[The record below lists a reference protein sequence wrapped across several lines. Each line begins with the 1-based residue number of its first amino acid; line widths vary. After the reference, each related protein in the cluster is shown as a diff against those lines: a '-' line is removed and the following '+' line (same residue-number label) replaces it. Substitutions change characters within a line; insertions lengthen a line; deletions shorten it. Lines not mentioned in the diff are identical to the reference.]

1 MRCFLITASV
11 FLCCVPCRGTIMG
24 GENVTLDF
32 TKEKDSKT
40 LELGEGLKV
49 TQEGLGIDD
58 ESHGL
63 NSSFTTAPMA
73 VGTAWRT
80 VSELSLTG
88 TLKFSSPTGK
98 GKKWNSYMKQVYVRY
113 GPDKKH
119 WSTWQPLLPNV
130 LQIDFSPKPS
140 KRFPDRPKIEGGVF
154 EFFGDLEVPGIEGKD
169 YARLLSEYEQ
179 LDVPWI
185 NDEEA
190 AVKWMLKKHP
200 DFFSQHLPFIGYIQF
215 RFEGSFA
222 AGVWITGF
230 NYSTLWSVGGMR
242 QAPKDPEAY
251 KKSKGPWRFDAT
263 VPAEK
268 Q

>member
-1 MRCFLITASV
+1 
-11 FLCCVPCRGTIMG
+11 MG
-24 GENVTLDF
+24 GENETLDF
-32 TKEKDSKT
+32 TKEEDSKT

-49 TQEGLGIDD
+49 TQDGLGIAD
-58 ESHGL
+58 ESSYGL
-63 NSSFTTAPMA
+63 HSSFTTAPMA

-80 VSELSLTG
+80 VRELSLTG
-88 TLKFSSPTGK
+88 SLKFSSPNGK
-98 GKKWNSYMKQVYVRY
+98 GEKATSYLSQVYVRY

-130 LQIDFSPKPS
+130 LLIDFSPKPS
-140 KRFPDRPKIEGGVF
+140 KRFPERPKIEGGVF
-154 EFFGDLEVPGIEGKD
+154 EFFGDLEVPGIDIRD
-169 YARLLSEYEQ
+169 YAQLLREYEQ

-215 RFEGSFA
+215 YFEGRFA

-230 NYSTLWSVGGMR
+230 NYSTLWSVGGMH
-242 QAPKDPEAY
+242 QAPKDPAAR
-251 KKSKGPWRFDAT
+251 KKSEGPWRFDAT
-263 VPAEK
+263 QPMEK
-268 Q
+268 K